1 VNRFN
6 TKSKVV
12 AVRQTGFV
20 AQEVDALVKKSKY
33 VFHGVD
39 GPKNDNDPYT
49 IRYAEF
55 VVPLVKAVQELSVMN
70 EERQKRIEQQ
80 QEQIDQLLKQLGKSG
95 ISNALEF
102 SLLQNDPSPSTSNTE
117 IKMVLPATV
126 ISATII
132 VYNLEGKQ
140 LKELKVGQRGDATVT
155 IPGNELPAG
164 MYIYTLIAD
173 GKIIDTKRVILTK

>member
-1 VNRFN
+1 M
-6 TKSKVV
+6 

-39 GPKNDNDPYT
+39 APKNGNDPYS

-80 QEQIDQLLKQLGKSG
+80 QEQIDQLLKQLGKQGG
-95 ISNALEF
+95 ILNASEF
-102 SLLQNDPSPSTSNTE
+102 LLLQNDPSPSTSNTE
-117 IKMVLPATV
+117 IKMVLPGTV

-140 LKELKVGQRGDATVT
+140 LKELKVSQRGDAAVT
-155 IPGNELPAG
+155 IPGNEFPAG

-173 GKIIDTKRVILTK
+173 GKVIDTKRVILTK